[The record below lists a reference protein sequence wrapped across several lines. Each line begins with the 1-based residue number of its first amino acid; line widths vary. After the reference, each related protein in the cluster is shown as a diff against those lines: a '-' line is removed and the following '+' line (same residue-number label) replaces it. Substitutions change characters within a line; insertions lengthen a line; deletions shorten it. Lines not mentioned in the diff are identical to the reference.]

1 MNVETENN
9 SYIMA
14 SEDLEINAD
23 FDEFQDACEIQSVC
37 EGMSFEKS
45 MEEAQLAINHFFN
58 NQFDEAIELMQP
70 WANSSLYH
78 AVGYSAFVYME
89 AVLTFDHQAVL
100 KAIEQLKKSIA
111 VCNHYRRKNTLGES
125 IGKIVK
131 KANYEQYTDIE
142 AHAELCYAECLLLRS
157 LLSFMEDETLG
168 SLIKAGF
175 KIRSC
180 YSSYKECQNILI
192 NRDWQ
197 NSLTKAHFEGG
208 VRMGIGAFNLMIS
221 LLPSKIIKLL
231 EFIGFSGNKEL
242 GLADL
247 EKGYRVEGLRKIL
260 CVMTLLGYNTI
271 VLNVLSHG
279 EGDFKICE
287 DILETFL
294 KKYPEG
300 VWFLFFKGRLEFM
313 KGNVDNSIQWYIK
326 SWKSQDKWPQ
336 FHHMCFWELAWV
348 HCLKLQWKEALVYAT
363 YLLDGSRWSRTIYS
377 YQKAVI
383 LYMMKDALSATEQMS
398 IENLMKDLPTYK
410 QRIAGKSLPM
420 EKFVIRKSER
430 YFNQSRMLVVPVLEL
445 MYLWNLFK
453 VLKNKFHLA
462 ENIFKLIENA
472 ENDFQI
478 KNKYQK
484 YNGDNKALIL
494 LLKGACLRQM
504 HSPLQALECL
514 ETAIS
519 LAKDIQEDHYIVP
532 YAIAELGLIEW
543 EQNNKEKAIAALEDA
558 KKNYTGYSL
567 ESRLH
572 FRIHTALTQFKS
584 EELEV
589 TKL

>member
-1 MNVETENN
+1 METENN
-9 SYIMA
+9 NYAMA
-14 SEDLEINAD
+14 SDDLEMD
-23 FDEFQDACEIQSVC
+23 PELDEFQDACDVEPIPD
-37 EGMSFEKS
+37 GMTFEKS
-45 MEEAQLAINHFFN
+45 MDEAQLAINYFFN
-58 NQFDEAIELMQP
+58 NQFDEAIDLMKP

-78 AVGYSAFVYME
+78 SVGYSVFVYME
-89 AVLTFDHQAVL
+89 AILTFEHQAVL
-100 KAIEQLKKSIA
+100 KAIEQLKKSIS
-111 VCNHYRRKNTLGES
+111 VCNHYRRKNTIGES

-131 KANYEQYTDIE
+131 KANYEQYSDIE

-157 LLSFMEDETLG
+157 MLSFMEDETLS

-180 YSSYKECQNILI
+180 YGSYKECQNILI

-221 LLPSKIIKLL
+221 LLPSRIIKLL

-247 EKGYRVEGLRKIL
+247 EKGYRMDGLRKIL
-260 CVMTLLGYNTI
+260 CVMTLLGYNMI

-279 EGDFKICE
+279 EGDFKISE
-287 DILETFL
+287 DILNSFL
-294 KKYPEG
+294 EKYPDG

-313 KGNVDNSIQWYIK
+313 KGNLDNSIEWYVK
-326 SWKSQDKWPQ
+326 SWKSQEKWPQ
-336 FHHMCFWELAWV
+336 FHHLCFWELTWV
-348 HCLKLQWKEALVYAT
+348 HCLKTQWKEALVYAT

-383 LYMMKDALSATEQMS
+383 LYMMKDDLSLTEQ
-398 IENLMKDLPTYK
+398 IVIDNLLKDLPKYK

-420 EKFVIRKSER
+420 EKFVIKKSER
-430 YFNQSRMLVVPVLEL
+430 YFNQNQKLVLPVLEL

-453 VLKNKFHLA
+453 VLGKKFGVA
-462 ENIFKLIENA
+462 ETMFKLIEKA
-472 ENDFQI
+472 ENECQLD
-478 KNKYQK
+478 KCGKY
-484 YNGDNKALIL
+484 YADNKALVL

-514 ETAIS
+514 EAVIS
-519 LAKDIQEDHYIVP
+519 MGKDVQEDHFIIP
-532 YAIAELGLIEW
+532 YAIVELALIEW
-543 EQNNKEKAIAALEDA
+543 EQNNKDKAIAALEDA

-572 FRIHTALTQFKS
+572 FRIHTALTEYKNQ
-584 EELEV
+584 EPEV
-589 TKL
+589 TRL